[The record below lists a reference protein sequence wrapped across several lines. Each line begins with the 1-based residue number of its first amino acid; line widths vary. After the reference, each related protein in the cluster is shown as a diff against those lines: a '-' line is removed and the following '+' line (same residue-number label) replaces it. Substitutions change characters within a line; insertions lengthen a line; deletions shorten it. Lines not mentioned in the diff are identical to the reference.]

1 MTFFSI
7 LFNEHCS
14 ELFYNETCLKG
25 EQAGDTWQNNMAYGK
40 TVVIY
45 RQALFFFFFFWKDAF
60 STVEY
65 LDIQDFKGK
74 QNNGAVYMGYFL
86 RGKAFQ

>member
-1 MTFFSI
+1 
-7 LFNEHCS
+7 
-14 ELFYNETCLKG
+14 
-25 EQAGDTWQNNMAYGK
+25 MAYGK

-45 RQALFFFFFFWKDAF
+45 RQALIFLEREAF

-65 LDIQDFKGK
+65 LDIQNFKGK

>member
-14 ELFYNETCLKG
+14 ELCYNEICLKV
-25 EQAGDTWQNNMAYGK
+25 EQAGDTWQNDVAYGK

-45 RQALFFFFFFWKDAF
+45 WQALSFLEKSGFQHSDL
-60 STVEY
+60 Y
-65 LDIQDFKGK
+65 LDIQVFKGEK
-74 QNNGAVYMGYFL
+74 
-86 RGKAFQ
+86 KTC